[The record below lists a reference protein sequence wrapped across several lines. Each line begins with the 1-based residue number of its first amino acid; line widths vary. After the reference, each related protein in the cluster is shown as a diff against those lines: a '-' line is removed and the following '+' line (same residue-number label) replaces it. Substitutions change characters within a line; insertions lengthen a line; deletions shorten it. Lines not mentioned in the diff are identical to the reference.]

1 MSRPIRLFVSSSPG
15 LAPERE
21 MVGQAVAD
29 LPVEVGW
36 EIKHT
41 VRPGEDDRAALTFVE
56 RCDFYLLL
64 LGGDFA
70 APMGLELRG
79 AQRQGK
85 HVLAYRKNVPH
96 SPSARQLLRRSDIAW
111 TTFQTPAELKREASQ
126 ALAEAILE
134 QGERLG
140 LHVNEVQALLGITQ
154 SEEEEEK
161 EETPGETDRRRGAGR
176 GAVILGRGTET

>member
-1 MSRPIRLFVSSSPG
+1 
-15 LAPERE
+15 
-21 MVGQAVAD
+21 MVGRVVAD

-41 VRPGEDDRAALTFVE
+41 VGPGEDDRVALAFVE

-70 APMGLELRG
+70 APMGLELRK

-85 HVLAYRKNVPH
+85 RVLAYRKDVPH
-96 SPSARQLLRRSDIAW
+96 SPSARQLLRQSDVTW
-111 TTFQTPAELKREASQ
+111 TTFQTLVELKREASQ
-126 ALAEAILE
+126 ALAEAILDR
-134 QGERLG
+134 GERFG
-140 LHVNEVQALLGITQ
+140 LHVSEVQALLEITG
-154 SEEEEEK
+154 SEGPK
-161 EETPGETDRRRGAGR
+161 GEAPRENDRRRGAGR